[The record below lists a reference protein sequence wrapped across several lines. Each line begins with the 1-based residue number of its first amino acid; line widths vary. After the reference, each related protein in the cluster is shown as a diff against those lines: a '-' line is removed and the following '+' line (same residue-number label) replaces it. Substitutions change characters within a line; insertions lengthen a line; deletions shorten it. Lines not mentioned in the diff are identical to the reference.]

1 MSWTHLRR
9 NLHNNKICK
18 GANNFE
24 TICSPLYISAEKDT
38 TDRLLHERCL
48 LINFYIYKWKNQI
61 LICFCFFF
69 SLFHWIKFINLRK
82 FRNQIFMNINLR
94 HAPAEVHFSVNSMSW
109 RCELWN
115 SVFTKYLIK
124 NTNQHTHKHILGD
137 RIFLNCSAWKT
148 LVIFFSRYVVL
159 LYHNSLTLFKKKK
172 KACRDRMRTQSG
184 TLDQI

>member
-1 MSWTHLRR
+1 MPIILKQYVHHYIFQLKRTQPTDCYMKDVCSLIFTFI
-9 NLHNNKICK
+9 NGKIK
-18 GANNFE
+18 YWFVFA
-24 TICSPLYISAEKDT
+24 
-38 TDRLLHERCL
+38 
-48 LINFYIYKWKNQI
+48 
-61 LICFCFFF
+61 FFF

-82 FRNQIFMNINLR
+82 FRNQIFMNLNLR
-94 HAPAEVHFSVNSMSW
+94 HAPAEVHFSVNSMSR

-159 LYHNSLTLFKKKK
+159 LYRNSLTLFKKKNMSWSYEDSV
-172 KACRDRMRTQSG
+172 RHFRSN
-184 TLDQI
+184 LNL